1 MNASER
7 LPGTP
12 APMHLWS
19 TADGRVA
26 ADTWGDPDAAPVL
39 LGHGGGQTRH
49 AWRDTARRLAD
60 AGYHAVACDSRGH
73 GDSDWPEDGDY
84 SLDAQIRGLQALL
97 ALPAFAGASGAGGAG
112 GAARR
117 KPVLVGASMSA
128 EVFLVGVGEGAI
140 DAAGLVLVDYAP
152 RTREE
157 GYQRNKA
164 FMEAHANGFVSLE
177 AVADAV
183 ASHRGG
189 PRPARVDGLAKVVR
203 RRADGRLYWHWDT
216 RLLDWRVREYPTR
229 YARMAAASR
238 KLGLPTLLVRGG
250 RSDVLSEEGA
260 QEFLQMVPHAEY
272 VVIPQAG
279 HMIAG
284 DANDA
289 FGAAVLDFL
298 GRVTR

>member
-1 MNASER
+1 MNAGER

-12 APMHLWS
+12 EPLHLWV
-19 TADGRVA
+19 TDGGLRVA
-26 ADTWGDPDAAPVL
+26 ADAWGDPSAPPVL

-60 AGYHAVACDSRGH
+60 AGYRAVACDSRGH
-73 GDSDWPEDGDY
+73 GDTDWPDDGDY
-84 SLDAQIRGLQALL
+84 SLDAQIRGLQGLL
-97 ALPAFAGASGAGGAG
+97 ATPAFAGPDGAPG
-112 GAARR
+112 R

-128 EVFLVGVGEGAI
+128 EIFLVGVGEGRI

-164 FMEAHANGFVSLE
+164 FMEAHAHGFASLE
-177 AVADAV
+177 EVADAV

-189 PRPARVDGLAKVVR
+189 PRPARLDGLAKVVR
-203 RRADGRLYWHWDT
+203 RRADGRLYWHWDA

-229 YARMAAASR
+229 YARMAAAAR
-238 KLGLPTLLVRGG
+238 KLSLPTLLVRGG

-260 QEFLQMVPHAEY
+260 QEFLQMAPHAEY
-272 VVIPQAG
+272 VVIPEAG

-289 FGAAVLDFL
+289 FGRAVLDFL
-298 GRVTR
+298 GRAVI